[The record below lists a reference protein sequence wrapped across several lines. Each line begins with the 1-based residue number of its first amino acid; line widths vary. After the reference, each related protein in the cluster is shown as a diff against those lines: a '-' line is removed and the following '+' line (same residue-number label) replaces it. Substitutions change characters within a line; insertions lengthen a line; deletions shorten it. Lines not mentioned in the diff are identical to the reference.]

1 MFRLKGLQFFWLQF
15 KVDTLLL
22 KKGILLCLDV
32 YSHGEKHTI
41 WTLFRKVSPVTQ
53 KLTCYEIHAALVQ
66 TGIISGKK
74 GCFIPDYSEKHMFDG
89 SRTG

>member
-53 KLTCYEIHAALVQ
+53 KLTCYEIHAAF
-66 TGIISGKK
+66 ISANRNNLRKEGM
-74 GCFIPDYSEKHMFDG
+74 FYSRLF
-89 SRTG
+89 